1 MKDLLLFMKRFA
13 APYKWNVVG
22 SVLFNFL
29 TMFLTVF
36 SFAFIMPILRIL
48 FNLDTTSYVWKDW
61 GSGQFQD
68 VLINNFYW
76 YVTQLIGRVGPTAT
90 LALMAAM
97 LIFATLLKV
106 MAAYMSDYSV
116 IPMRNGVV
124 TDIRNQMYA
133 KIVSLPIGFYS
144 NERKGDIMSRLL
156 GDVGEIE
163 ASVAASISG
172 LVKNPILIIGYLFVM
187 VVLSWKLTLFVFI
200 LLPIAGWIMG
210 SVGKKLKAKS
220 LEAQNMLGT
229 ILSTADETIGGLK
242 VVKAFNAEKHMENVF
257 YDETNSYKRLSNA
270 IQRRW
275 SLAHPMSEFLGTI
288 AVAIVLWFGG
298 AIIINGET
306 SIDAPGFI
314 YYMVIFYSIIN
325 PAKELTKVG
334 YTMRK
339 GMAALERIDKILKAD
354 NPIKN
359 PEHPLQMSTDLKNGG
374 TVKFQDVNF
383 SYDGERYVLKDINL
397 EVEAGMTVALVG
409 QSGSGKSTMV
419 DLIPRFWDVKEGE
432 VMVEGHSVKDYK
444 VEDLRSVMGIVNQ
457 EPILFNDTI
466 FNNIAFGCPDATMS
480 QVAEAAKIANAY
492 DFIMETENGFET
504 KIGDRGSRLSGGQR
518 QRLSIARAVLKNPP
532 ILILDEATSALDTES
547 ERLVQEALERL
558 MKNRTTIVVAHRLST
573 IANADLICVLQE
585 GKIVERGTHHQLIEH
600 AGVYKHLVEM
610 QSLGS

>member
-1 MKDLLLFMKRFA
+1 MPLIRPRKPLHKQQKILHPFLLTLFPAR
-13 APYKWNVVG
+13 G
-22 SVLFNFL
+22 LCI
-29 TMFLTVF
+29 F
-36 SFAFIMPILRIL
+36 SIA
-48 FNLDTTSYVWKDW
+48 TA
-61 GSGQFQD
+61 
-68 VLINNFYW
+68 LI
-76 YVTQLIGRVGPTAT
+76 VAT
-90 LALMAAM
+90 LM
-97 LIFATLLKV
+97 KV
-106 MAAYMSDYSV
+106 MAAYMSDYCV

-172 LVKNPILIIGYLFVM
+172 LVKNPILILGYLFVM
-187 VVLSWKLTLFVFI
+187 VALSWKLTLFVFI

-210 SVGKKLKAKS
+210 TVGKKLKAQS

-257 YDETNSYKRLSNA
+257 DTETNTYKRLSNS

-298 AIIINGET
+298 AIIISGET

-325 PAKELTKVG
+325 PAKELTKVD

-339 GMAALERIDKILKAD
+339 GMAALQRIDKILKAD
-354 NPIKN
+354 NPIKDPLN
-359 PEHPLQMSTDLKNGG
+359 PVEIPSDLKAGG
-374 TVKFQDVNF
+374 EVRFKDVSF
-383 SYDGERYVLKDINL
+383 SYDGERQVLKDINL
-397 EVEAGMTVALVG
+397 EVKAGMTVALVG
-409 QSGSGKSTMV
+409 QSGSGKSTLV
-419 DLIPRFWDVKEGE
+419 DLIPRFWDVGKGE
-432 VMVEGHSVKDYK
+432 VEVESHSVKDYK
-444 VEDLRSVMGIVNQ
+444 VADLRSVMGIVNQ

-466 FNNIAFGCPDATMS
+466 FNNIAFGSPDATLKE
-480 QVAEAAKIANAY
+480 VEEAAKIANAY
-492 DFIMETENGFET
+492 DFIMETEHGFQT
-504 KIGDRGSRLSGGQR
+504 TIGDRGSRLSGGQR

-573 IANADLICVLQE
+573 IANADLICVMQE
-585 GKIVERGTHHQLIEH
+585 GKIVERGTHRELM
-600 AGVYKHLVEM
+600 ACGGVYKHLVEM
-610 QSLGS
+610 QNIAG